1 MRIRYLYLLLLLIF
15 LQGCLATDP
24 IIKDPEQP
32 TKWTQDSASQ
42 FDIVDI
48 SYLESWWKKFN
59 DPVLDN
65 LISIALENSPDR
77 LIAAAR
83 INQARGL
90 QRTSRSFLY
99 PQVDIVGNV
108 GREDPI
114 LINEE
119 SFYDARFD
127 ATYELDVFGENKKRA
142 SAAEL
147 EVDARVYEYD
157 DVSLTLIGDVA
168 RAYLRVREFQKQE
181 TIARKNL
188 KIQEDTLAIVQNQF
202 SAGEIPRLD
211 VERSENLVNTTKAS
225 IPEFERFSINAKLQ
239 LSTLLGI
246 LPEELDTH
254 IGFNS
259 SIPGG
264 DVKAVLLSP
273 TSVLAYRPDVRT
285 AISRL
290 ESSAEISAAES
301 AALFPS
307 FSIGAFYGI
316 ADTSSI
322 NSTTIWGILLSGAFS
337 LLDFGRIEGRID
349 TAKANEVEA
358 YEQYRRTI
366 LNALTEVETAINDYA
381 KINNQRVSL
390 FLAFKN
396 ADKASELSLQLF
408 KEGEISFL
416 DVLDAQR
423 TANEADSEFV
433 TAQAAQSES
442 LIRLFKSLG
451 VY

>member
-1 MRIRYLYLLLLLIF
+1 MSARFVYIVLLLLF
-15 LQGCLATDP
+15 LQGCFATNP
-24 IIKDPEQP
+24 NKENPEQP
-32 TKWTQDSASQ
+32 TKWTQESADEL
-42 FDIVDI
+42 DIVDI
-48 SYLESWWKKFN
+48 SYLEAWWKKFN
-59 DPVLDN
+59 DPILDN
-65 LISIALENSPDR
+65 LVSIALENSPDR

-108 GREDPI
+108 GREDTV
-114 LINEE
+114 LTNEQ
-119 SFYDARFD
+119 SFYDAKFD
-127 ATYELDVFGENKKRA
+127 ATYELDVFGENKKRS
-142 SAAEL
+142 SAAQFGVEAA
-147 EVDARVYEYD
+147 EYEYE

-168 RAYLRVREFQKQE
+168 RTYLRVREFQKQV
-181 TIARKNL
+181 TIVKKNL
-188 KIQEDTLAIVQNQF
+188 KIQEDTLKIVQDQF
-202 SAGEIPRLD
+202 SAGEIPILD

-225 IPEFERFSINAKLQ
+225 IPEFERFAINAQLQ

-246 LPEELDTH
+246 LPEDLVSHLNFDDH
-254 IGFNS
+254 
-259 SIPGG
+259 IPGG

-273 TSVLAYRPDVRT
+273 ASVLIYRPDVRA

-290 ESSAEISAAES
+290 NITSAISAAES
-301 AALFPS
+301 ASLFPS
-307 FSIGAFYGI
+307 FTLGAFYGV
-316 ADTSSI
+316 ADNSSI
-322 NSTTIWGILLSGAFS
+322 DSTTIWSVLLTGAFS

-349 TAKANEVEA
+349 TAKATEVEA
-358 YEQYRRTI
+358 FESYRKTI
-366 LNALTEVETAINDYA
+366 LNAVTEVESAINDYA
-381 KINNQRVSL
+381 KTNNRRVSL
-390 FLAFKN
+390 YHAYKN
-396 ADKASELSLQLF
+396 ADKASELSIQLF

-423 TANEADSEFV
+423 TVNEADSELV

>member
-1 MRIRYLYLLLLLIF
+1 MSIRYLIILLI
-15 LQGCLATDP
+15 LMSLTGCFAKDP
-24 IIKDPEQP
+24 VIEDPEQP
-32 TKWTQDSASQ
+32 TKWTQDSENQ
-42 FDIVDI
+42 LELVDI
-48 SYLESWWKKFN
+48 SYLDDWWEKFN
-59 DPVLDN
+59 DPVLNN
-65 LISIALENSPDR
+65 LVTIALENSPDR

-99 PQVDIVGNV
+99 PQVDVLGNA

-114 LINEE
+114 LTNEE

-127 ATYELDVFGENKKRA
+127 ATYELDVFGENRDRVTA
-142 SAAEL
+142 SEFD
-147 EVDARVYEYD
+147 VDASVYEYE

-168 RAYLRVREFQKQE
+168 RAYLRVREFQKQV
-181 TIARKNL
+181 TIAKRNL
-188 KIQEDTLAIVQNQF
+188 KIQEDTLKIVQAQYSF
-202 SAGEIPRLD
+202 GEVPRLD

-225 IPEFERFSINAKLQ
+225 IPEFERFAINARLQ
-239 LSTLLGI
+239 LSTLLGL
-246 LPEELDTH
+246 LPEELENQ
-254 IGFNS
+254 IGFDS
-259 SIPGG
+259 TIPGG
-264 DVKAVLLSP
+264 DVNAVLLSP
-273 TSVLAYRPDVRT
+273 TSVLAYRPDVQ
-285 AISRL
+285 AAFSRL
-290 ESSAEISAAES
+290 NSSAAITAAENAS
-301 AALFPS
+301 LFPS
-307 FSIGAFYGI
+307 FSIGAFYGV

-322 NSTTIWGILLSGAFS
+322 DSTTIWSILLSGAFS

-349 TAKANEVEA
+349 TAEANQVEA
-358 YEQYRRTI
+358 YENYRRTI
-366 LNALTEVETAINDYA
+366 LNALTEVETAMNDYA

-423 TANEADSEFV
+423 TANEADSDFV